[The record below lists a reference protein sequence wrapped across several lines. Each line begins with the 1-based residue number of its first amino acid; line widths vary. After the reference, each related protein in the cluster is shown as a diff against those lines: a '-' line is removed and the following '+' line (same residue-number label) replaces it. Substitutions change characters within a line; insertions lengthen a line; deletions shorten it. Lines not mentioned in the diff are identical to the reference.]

1 MVYDLLDTLRI
12 TMVLHAYIIWIES
25 AKIQKGLVIRSLCK
39 FQFHSNA
46 EKMINRLLDDVYKDH
61 VTLEVN
67 NDKFLHNGNQNPNW
81 PQINW
86 LKLHNMDFE
95 LIFSW
100 SYVHYKRWKTK
111 SKIS

>member
-39 FQFHSNA
+39 FQFRSNA
-46 EKMINRLLDDVYKDH
+46 EKVMYRLLDDVYKDH

-95 LIFSW
+95 RIFF
-100 SYVHYKRWKTK
+100 
-111 SKIS
+111 

>member
-1 MVYDLLDTLRI
+1 
-12 TMVLHAYIIWIES
+12 
-25 AKIQKGLVIRSLCK
+25 
-39 FQFHSNA
+39 
-46 EKMINRLLDDVYKDH
+46 MIYTLLDDVYKDL

-67 NDKFLHNGNQNPNW
+67 NYKFLHNGHQKPNW

-100 SYVHYKRWKTK
+100 SYVHYNRLKTK
-111 SKIS
+111 SKKN